1 MFIPNRTESNYNK
14 EREIKNNILNFNVN
28 INEDIYLIKIY
39 PSKDNI
45 TIIFKIEK
53 ENIQTYYYF
62 EKFDLKDFKQKN
74 KIFLYDENIKDVF
87 CTLKDNIDKFSIIL
101 SKNLF
106 KIFIIFSNGNRYIV
120 DFILRKKVLSKTRLN
135 TLLIF
140 ITFNKYKIINKPNRF
155 Y

>member
-1 MFIPNRTESNYNK
+1 MFIPNKTESNYNQ
-14 EREIKNNILNFNVN
+14 EREIKNNILKYNVN

-39 PSKDNI
+39 PFKDNI

-87 CTLKDNIDKFSIIL
+87 CTLKDNIDKCSIIL

-106 KIFIIFSNGNRYIV
+106 KIFIIFSNDNGYIF
-120 DFILRKKVLSKTRLN
+120 DFILRKKVLPKTRLN
-135 TLLIF
+135 TLL
-140 ITFNKYKIINKPNRF
+140 NKPNKF